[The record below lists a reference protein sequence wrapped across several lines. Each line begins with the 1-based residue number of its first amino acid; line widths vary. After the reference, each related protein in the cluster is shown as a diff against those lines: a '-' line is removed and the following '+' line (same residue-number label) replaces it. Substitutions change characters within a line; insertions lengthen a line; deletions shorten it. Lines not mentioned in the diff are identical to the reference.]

1 MKFKDSNL
9 HWCVIA
15 PIITIVGFTMFS
27 IFNIAIVYN
36 TKQPWMS
43 KTYANNICIG
53 IGTLIFIAVV
63 CMFVPIPYSLFAH
76 QYKLETVL
84 PYVTEGVQN
93 KVYAEQDKLWK
104 VLQPLQ
110 NRNLGKQQ
118 LQLRCCDFERKKTC
132 TPPFIIGR
140 HLHILLMQESRSR
153 IMQIQESGDPIAS
166 FFPLIYV
173 LQGRAMLVQQIDH
186 SIDNVDDYRDQIHNL
201 DCHLQRLGLFIYDI
215 HAGNLMVDQ
224 IGQLKVIDHDLVL
237 TKAEHKLKQLG
248 QKVTRKRNI
257 QLLGSTNILTSQ

>member
-15 PIITIVGFTMFS
+15 PIITIVGFIMFS

-53 IGTLIFIAVV
+53 IGTLIFIAVL
-63 CMFVPIPYSLFAH
+63 CMFVPIPYSLFAR

-118 LQLRCCDFERKKTC
+118 FQLRCCDFENKKTC
-132 TPPFIIGR
+132 TLPFIIGR
-140 HLHILLMQESRSR
+140 RLHILLMQESRFR
-153 IMQIQESGDPIAS
+153 IMQIQESCDPVSS
-166 FFPLIYV
+166 FFPIIYV
-173 LQGRAMLVQQIDH
+173 LHGRAMLTQQIDY
-186 SIDNVDDYRDQIHNL
+186 SIDNVNDYIDQIHDLN
-201 DCHLQRLGLFIYDI
+201 CHLKRLGLFIYDI

-224 IGQLKVIDHDLVL
+224 MGQLKVIDHDLVL

-257 QLLGSTNILTSQ
+257 QLLGSTNIFTFQ